1 MVHHN
6 IHIANCHSHT
16 HCLLQPKLDMEGHA
30 TSCCANLIQ
39 CQTEFR
45 WLCRECSGKKS
56 QSQVWLWIA
65 WCICTGWPGKK
76 VEDSSTTACMH
87 SGPRGSGKV
96 CTAIVQ
102 EVKRWVA
109 MCGNNI
115 LLISGISVYLSVNF
129 SFNVKCSALSKEPYD
144 QNTTELQWIP
154 CADLIDMNF
163 LICKKLVNLIYFSSW
178 YKYSLGVMVPIQ
190 IHASFEFSFLL
201 FFLCY
206 GFHAE
211 FEYLRVGL
219 TKFDI
224 RCSTWRKINLTL
236 NLKVISHWREKC
248 FDRVY

>member
-16 HCLLQPKLDMEGHA
+16 HCPLQPKLDVEGHA
-30 TSCCANLIQ
+30 TSCCANLIH
-39 CQTEFR
+39 CQTDFR

-76 VEDSSTTACMH
+76 VEDRSTTACMH

-96 CTAIVQ
+96 CTTIVQ
-102 EVKRWVA
+102 AVKRWVA

-115 LLISGISVYLSVNF
+115 SLITGISVYLSVNF
-129 SFNVKCSALSKEPYD
+129 SFNVKCSALSKESYD

-154 CADLIDMNF
+154 CANLIDMNS

-178 YKYSLGVMVPIQ
+178 YKYSLGVKGPMQ
-190 IHASFEFSFLL
+190 IHASFEFSFSL
-201 FFLCY
+201 FFSWY
-206 GFHAE
+206 EFHAE
-211 FEYLRVGL
+211 FVYLRVGL
-219 TKFDI
+219 NKFDI
-224 RCSTWRKINLTL
+224 RCSTWRKKIWHLT
-236 NLKVISHWREKC
+236 
-248 FDRVY
+248 